1 MRIGCSQDE
10 NRKNKKE
17 FKMSIVI
24 NTNLA
29 YLRAANEFYAASD
42 NINTSLARLT
52 SGLRVNSAADD
63 PAGYYFASN
72 INSQLSG
79 MQVASSNIQ
88 MGYNIA
94 ETAAGDLQIIND
106 QIERIKDLATQASS
120 GTINADQKSEIVKEV
135 EARLDEINRIAKESS
150 FSDIKLLDGSID
162 NDKGV
167 RIQIGANADSS
178 TNAIYITDVFVKT
191 DTDALNITGSAAA
204 FATIEEA
211 FATAS
216 SAAQFIG
223 ELEAASDIVKVQ
235 ISNAGV
241 AQNRMEAALETL
253 NVKYQNYTAAY
264 STVMETD
271 IAEETQKYTRYVIL
285 QQTAAAMMS
294 QANSRS
300 AIALSLL
307 PQ

>member
-1 MRIGCSQDE
+1 
-10 NRKNKKE
+10 
-17 FKMSIVI
+17 
-24 NTNLA
+24 
-29 YLRAANEFYAASD
+29 
-42 NINTSLARLT
+42 
-52 SGLRVNSAADD
+52 
-63 PAGYYFASN
+63 
-72 INSQLSG
+72 

-88 MGYNIA
+88 MGYNIV

-178 TNAIYITDVFVKT
+178 TNALYITDVFVKT

-223 ELEAASDIVKVQ
+223 ELEVASDIVKVQ

>member
-1 MRIGCSQDE
+1 M
-10 NRKNKKE
+10 
-17 FKMSIVI
+17 
-24 NTNLA
+24 T
-29 YLRAANEFYAASD
+29 
-42 NINTSLARLT
+42 
-52 SGLRVNSAADD
+52 
-63 PAGYYFASN
+63 
-72 INSQLSG
+72 
-79 MQVASSNIQ
+79 
-88 MGYNIA
+88 
-94 ETAAGDLQIIND
+94 
-106 QIERIKDLATQASS
+106 
-120 GTINADQKSEIVKEV
+120 
-135 EARLDEINRIAKESS
+135 
-150 FSDIKLLDGSID
+150 
-162 NDKGV
+162 
-167 RIQIGANADSS
+167 
-178 TNAIYITDVFVKT
+178 
-191 DTDALNITGSAAA
+191 
-204 FATIEEA
+204 A